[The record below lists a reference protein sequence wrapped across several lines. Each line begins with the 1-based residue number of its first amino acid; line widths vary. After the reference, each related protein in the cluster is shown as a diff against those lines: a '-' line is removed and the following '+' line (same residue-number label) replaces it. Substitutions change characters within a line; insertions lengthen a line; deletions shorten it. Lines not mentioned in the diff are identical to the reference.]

1 MRIVLVSL
9 GLAIA
14 AGGGGLSFLYSG
26 LADVAAT
33 SPHWALTRWVLS
45 TTMENAVK
53 RRAQGIALPAFI
65 DEDERIRAGAVA
77 YDAMC
82 ATCHG
87 APGVEPGVVGKG
99 LSPEPP
105 DLARTADR
113 WSPEEVFWITKH
125 GVRMTGMPAFGPT
138 HSDEEL
144 WEVVALVKRLPGM
157 SAAEY
162 RALLPAPAGPE
173 RGHGH
178 AHEHEGGREHHHG
191 EHDHGDS
198 H

>member
-1 MRIVLVSL
+1 MVKIVLGSVV
-9 GLAIA
+9 LAIVA
-14 AGGGGLSFLYSG
+14 AGGGLAFMYSG

-45 TTMENAVK
+45 TSMEKAVERQAK
-53 RRAQGIALPAFI
+53 GIATPAFL
-65 DEDERIRAGAVA
+65 DEDERVRAGAVA

-82 ATCHG
+82 TGCHG
-87 APGVEPGVVGKG
+87 APGVKPGVVGKG
-99 LSPEPP
+99 LNPEAPE
-105 DLARTADR
+105 LAEVADR
-113 WSPEEVFWITKH
+113 WSPEEIFWITEH
-125 GVRMTGMPAFGPT
+125 GIRMTGMPAFGPV

-144 WEVVALVKRLPGM
+144 WEVVALVKRLPVM

-178 AHEHEGGREHHHG
+178 AHEHEGGRT
-191 EHDHGDS
+191 HDHGDS
-198 H
+198 R

>member
-14 AGGGGLSFLYSG
+14 AGGGGLAFMYSG

-45 TTMENAVK
+45 TTMENAVRK
-53 RRAQGIALPAFI
+53 QAKGIAPPASL
-65 DEDERIRAGAVA
+65 DEDERVRAGAVA

-82 ATCHG
+82 AGCHG
-87 APGVEPGVVGKG
+87 GPGVEPGVVGKG
-99 LSPEPP
+99 LNPEPP
-105 DLARTADR
+105 DLARAADE
-113 WSPEEVFWITKH
+113 WSPEEMFWITKH

-144 WEVVALVKRLPGM
+144 WEMVALVKRLTRM

-162 RALLPAPAGPE
+162 QALLPVPAGPE

-178 AHEHEGGREHHHG
+178 SHEHEGGWRSRRFTWVTG
-191 EHDHGDS
+191 RQC
-198 H
+198 